1 MQVNQLKKSAVSEE
15 IDYLFLQ
22 DKLKEYAYPRD
33 KITSLLN
40 SKALIRV
47 KKGLYV
53 FGEDLARESYCKE
66 TLANLIYGPSAISL
80 EYALSFYGMIPER
93 VVTITSITNQRDK
106 IFHTPIGDFTY
117 KYINPIRYPVGIT
130 QLRLNNIHS
139 ILIATREKALAD
151 MLTLSHRLYLKN
163 EQELQEY
170 LFANLRIEEEQ
181 ILSLNRNRLKKI
193 AAVYDNNNI
202 DLLISFLIRKK

>member
-1 MQVNQLKKSAVSEE
+1 MQVNQIRKSAVSEE

-53 FGEDLARESYCKE
+53 FGEDLAKEPYCKE

-106 IFHTPIGDFTY
+106 VFHTPIGNFTY

-130 QLRLNNIHS
+130 QIKLNNIHS

-151 MLTLSHRLYLKN
+151 MLTLYKLHFNN

-170 LFANLRIEEEQ
+170 LFDNLRIDEEQ
-181 ILSLNRNRLKKI
+181 IFSLNKTGLSRL
-193 AAVYDNNNI
+193 ATVYDNNNV
-202 DLLISFLIRKK
+202 DLLISLLRKKK